1 MTVKQIL
8 DKHYEGL
15 STDVKPTGVITG
27 TTFRETDTRANY
39 ITYDGTNWM
48 VSDIRGRLTNE
59 DGTFVDLPTEFA
71 AVVAAIES
79 I

>member
-1 MTVKQIL
+1 MTVIQIL
-8 DKHYEGL
+8 NRHYEGL
-15 STDVKPTGVITG
+15 STDDKPVGVIAS

-39 ITYDGTNWM
+39 ITYDGTNW
-48 VSDIRGRLTNE
+48 VVADKRGRLTNE
-59 DGTFVDLPTEFA
+59 DGSSIDLPTEFA